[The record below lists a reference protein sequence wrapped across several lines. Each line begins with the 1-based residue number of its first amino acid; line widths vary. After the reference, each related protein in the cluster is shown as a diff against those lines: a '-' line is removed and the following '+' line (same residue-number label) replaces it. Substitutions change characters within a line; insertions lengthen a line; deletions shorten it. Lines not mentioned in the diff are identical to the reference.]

1 MGKDLARSSR
11 ALGRD
16 MNFFGSKE
24 KDLILQT
31 KGRVK
36 INFGDK
42 FIELFNGSKFT
53 TNDKVIRDGVP
64 DNNSS
69 NGFYFNNGTLY
80 LKWGDQILTILNGA
94 ESDDGYISYRS
105 EQDLTSEE
113 RIQALKNLGIWF
125 TTSNDAINSGKEGLI
140 WIEGDGAY
148 ILKNGELIP
157 LLTSDEET
165 NLENVF
171 EGGITIN
178 VDEGGIAIE
187 IPGLKKYIHLGI
199 SGNESYIYQGDNGL
213 VINSDKSVTIQVDD
227 NDIITINNDSIDFE
241 QIINAFKGLITDEIY
256 STNFVQG
263 DPGNGQ
269 GKGFGLW
276 IDKATG
282 ESYLQ
287 VDHIYTKSMNEP
299 YIIRYFQA
307 LQMAY
312 DGELIQG
319 KNYIIKDF
327 QNEWEYTNKD
337 EIFGEEWIS
346 IDFDPTKDSE
356 DPSQYKED
364 EIHPKYGIDRNVR
377 PLFVTAKNSNEFE
390 DVASYWYLEDGKD
403 VVDMRYDIRIQNYP
417 EEGFTEN
424 YPDCKNKG
432 RIYYM
437 KDIWNNEAPIDF
449 KHYWEKIAGVRKYLF
464 NSPTNTDL
472 SSENT
477 IDDIVC
483 SNNTLYD
490 LGTKISEELHP
501 IMTEGKL
508 INNNEFR
515 GQFNE
520 CRIGDPNSELINN
533 TFRGNSTRTDFT
545 GTVINNDFKG
555 DLTDV
560 VFNDKVVGNV
570 FNRNITDTT
579 FEGEVNNNTFNVE
592 INNCVFQEV
601 VSNQIMGVM
610 SDCTFNGNIHDNQ
623 FTFSKF
629 TNNVAEGEVFSNVM
643 NVQTVTN
650 CTWHDDFNSNQITAE
665 LWDNNEFGG
674 VLTFNMFQAN
684 VVRLTS
690 EDYISNCQFLGRI
703 DNVSFTNGNGNTAYG
718 VNNNIIDG
726 YFADS
731 VIRVDF
737 SHNHITGPI
746 TGLNVTGNRTSYLED
761 YAMFNFNI
769 ITAES
774 FNNVTINHDF
784 QHNKI
789 STKVFGEVTVDGLF
803 CYNSFE
809 YANMRHGL
817 YNGDIQYCIGK
828 GDEFVGTILASFKN
842 CSFQSLINC
851 IFREAEIN
859 NANFRYDFTGQNF
872 NIGTNIRD
880 LERLYNH
887 EHQVDVF
894 NHNNGDIVVA
904 CQVCDS
910 CMRGEIKMWYP
921 EAGTIPNGWHICDGT
936 EGTPNLI
943 GRFIKADTECKE
955 STDEDSMDYPFELNS
970 ENIPVGAHT
979 HTSQT
984 SGENITSTGTGTA
997 VFRIP
1002 GHTHELLFV
1011 NTSVA
1016 KRVETGD
1023 GQGAQSYHFAGVGS
1037 IYKDDE
1043 QWDATSGSGGIVT
1056 SSQFDGNGLVSEAVE
1071 QEITADFDVTVE
1083 GSTGDQSSESGE
1095 PSEGTDKTLQIKWPR
1110 YYSLIFIM
1118 KL

>member
-1 MGKDLARSSR
+1 
-11 ALGRD
+11 
-16 MNFFGSKE
+16 
-24 KDLILQT
+24 
-31 KGRVK
+31 
-36 INFGDK
+36 
-42 FIELFNGSKFT
+42 
-53 TNDKVIRDGVP
+53 
-64 DNNSS
+64 
-69 NGFYFNNGTLY
+69 
-80 LKWGDQILTILNGA
+80 
-94 ESDDGYISYRS
+94 
-105 EQDLTSEE
+105 
-113 RIQALKNLGIWF
+113 
-125 TTSNDAINSGKEGLI
+125 
-140 WIEGDGAY
+140 
-148 ILKNGELIP
+148 
-157 LLTSDEET
+157 
-165 NLENVF
+165 
-171 EGGITIN
+171 
-178 VDEGGIAIE
+178 
-187 IPGLKKYIHLGI
+187 
-199 SGNESYIYQGDNGL
+199 
-213 VINSDKSVTIQVDD
+213 
-227 NDIITINNDSIDFE
+227 
-241 QIINAFKGLITDEIY
+241 
-256 STNFVQG
+256 
-263 DPGNGQ
+263 
-269 GKGFGLW
+269 
-276 IDKATG
+276 
-282 ESYLQ
+282 
-287 VDHIYTKSMNEP
+287 
-299 YIIRYFQA
+299 
-307 LQMAY
+307 
-312 DGELIQG
+312 
-319 KNYIIKDF
+319 
-327 QNEWEYTNKD
+327 
-337 EIFGEEWIS
+337 
-346 IDFDPTKDSE
+346 
-356 DPSQYKED
+356 
-364 EIHPKYGIDRNVR
+364 
-377 PLFVTAKNSNEFE
+377 
-390 DVASYWYLEDGKD
+390 
-403 VVDMRYDIRIQNYP
+403 
-417 EEGFTEN
+417 
-424 YPDCKNKG
+424 
-432 RIYYM
+432 M

-449 KHYWEKIAGVRKYLF
+449 KHYWEEIGGVRKYLF

-477 IDDIVC
+477 VDDIVC

-789 STKVFGEVTVDGLF
+789 STKVFGEVTVNGLF

-809 YANMRHGL
+809 YANMRYGL

-828 GDEFVGTILASFKN
+828 GDEFVGTIHASFKN

-851 IFREAEIN
+851 VFREAEIN
-859 NANFRYDFTGQNF
+859 NANFRYDFNGQNF
-872 NIGTNIRD
+872 DIGTNIRD

-910 CMRGEIKMWYP
+910 CMRGEIKMWFP
-921 EAGTIPNGWHICDGT
+921 DTSGIPDGWHICDGT
-936 EGTPNLI
+936 EGTPDLTD
-943 GRFIKADTECKE
+943 RFIRAGNTTGP
-955 STDEDSMDYPFELNS
+955 STDADSMDYPLTINLSGISVGAPCDAGSMTASLVNGGSS
-970 ENIPVGAHT
+970 ENIV
-979 HTSQT
+979 
-984 SGENITSTGTGTA
+984 
-997 VFRIP
+997 
-1002 GHTHELLFV
+1002 
-1011 NTSVA
+1011 
-1016 KRVETGD
+1016 
-1023 GQGAQSYHFAGVGS
+1023 
-1037 IYKDDE
+1037 
-1043 QWDATSGSGGIVT
+1043 
-1056 SSQFDGNGLVSEAVE
+1056 
-1071 QEITADFDVTVE
+1071 
-1083 GSTGDQSSESGE
+1083 
-1095 PSEGTDKTLQIKWPR
+1095 IKLPR
-1110 YYSLIFIM
+1110 YYYMIFIM